1 MPRITCVTINTVPEF
16 YAVSGVPETF
26 TTFLDPPD
34 FAIPSPS
41 SEPQDAGLPVV
52 LGRLIAPGEIYTTRP
67 IIARCRNDVLSSNW
81 IEMRFV
87 LPSGTNILAARVTC
101 EGGSSVQLAAQGLA
115 LRKMS
120 SSTDGV
126 KVQLRVSSGG
136 LFDVYTQGLVRRA
149 ANHVGIA

>member
-1 MPRITCVTINTVPEF
+1 MPRITCAQIATVPEF
-16 YAVSGVPETF
+16 YAVAGVSETF

-34 FAIPSPS
+34 FSIPPS
-41 SEPQDAGLPVV
+41 SDPQDAGLPEVS
-52 LGRLIAPGEIYTTRP
+52 GRLIAPGEIYTTRP
-67 IIARCRNDVLSSNW
+67 IIARCRNDALSSNW

-101 EGGSSVQLAAQGLA
+101 EGGRSVQLAAQGLA

-120 SSTDGV
+120 SETDGV

-149 ANHVGIA
+149 SNHVGIA